1 MEKRMR
7 TPGSRR
13 PAPKI
18 SRAKSAATTPVGPRQ
33 IAERAYQ
40 RFTERG
46 GGHGLDV
53 EDWLAAEAELKK
65 PR

>member
-7 TPGSRR
+7 TDSRQR
-13 PAPKI
+13 PAPKV
-18 SRAKSAATTPVGPRQ
+18 SRAKSARAAPVGPHQ

-40 RFTERG
+40 RFIERG

-53 EDWLAAEAELKK
+53 EDWLTAEADLKK
-65 PR
+65 PS